1 MFNFPQSDLFSWAT
15 DSLTN
20 TFGLNGKSCLQ
31 RLICELAEVPIR
43 DLSLMGEF
51 IHFIVE

>member
-31 RLICELAEVPIR
+31 GLICELAEVPIR